1 MPPRLSSVMSC
12 KNASRP
18 SGSRPPIGSSRNEI
32 LRPCCQHARD
42 GHAPLLPA
50 GEAHRRLVVDL
61 LEREAN
67 RFERPAHARLLFG
80 GAQAAVLQA
89 EGHVLFHGR
98 FKELTFRI
106 LEYNAD
112 FAPQNAAV
120 IAAGVDVL
128 PVEHDGA
135 GRRREQ
141 TGHDLNERGL
151 AAAGAA
157 EDADEAAVFDC
168 DGYIAQRSSL
178 KRCPR
183 AVDTR
188 QIRYCDR
195 HSSSASSS
203 SVSGQRASVIPACFR
218 S

>member
-1 MPPRLSSVMSC
+1 M
-12 KNASRP
+12 
-18 SGSRPPIGSSRNEI
+18 
-32 LRPCCQHARD
+32 D
-42 GHAPLLPA
+42 F
-50 GEAHRRLVVDL
+50 
-61 LEREAN
+61 LEREAHGL
-67 RFERPAHARLLFG
+67 ERPAHARLLFG

-89 EGHVLFHGR
+89 EGHVFFHGR
-98 FKELTFRI
+98 LKELALRV
-106 LEYNAD
+106 LEHDAD
-112 FAPQNAAV
+112 LAPQDAAV

-141 TGHDLNERGL
+141 AGHDLDERGL

-157 EDADEAAVFDC
+157 EDADEAAVFDR
-168 DGYIAQRSSL
+168 DGHIAQRSGL
-178 KRCPR
+178 KGCPR

-203 SVSGQRASVIPACFR
+203 SVSGQRASTIPACFR